1 MAVVQSPS
9 HGSEISAE
17 PDPAE
22 ADLLFKEAKQRERR
36 RRVTW
41 LGVAV
46 IVVGSVAAIV
56 VVTSSEPTAPL
67 HHVKVT
73 TPSAPKS
80 PSPLPTGPI
89 VALKIAGPLAVGP
102 SGSLYVADESQHMV
116 LARLA
121 DDQFS
126 GVVGDGT
133 AGFAG
138 DGGPATKA
146 ELSSVSALCFAP
158 NGDLYL
164 ADGTRVR
171 VVKPNGSI
179 HTIAGDGRS
188 GHSVANGTPALSAS
202 LGPVVAVTTGPSGQ
216 LYFATSTQI
225 FRLSSADTLRTVRAI
240 ATLYGGKKVA
250 ASEFASIAVD
260 AKGDVFASAA
270 FAGWSIYKIAPD
282 GVATDLG
289 YARRSGGQPA
299 IVQRSPDG
307 AIEADN
313 GPYIERVEGNR
324 LVTTPGVLA
333 STSGAN
339 NVSGITKFLFMDYFA
354 YAPDGT
360 LYADNIP
367 TSGFDPYQQ
376 VVSVASGQGA
386 SLWRGVPGT

>member
-17 PDPAE
+17 PDPAD

-36 RRVTW
+36 RRLTW

-56 VVTSSEPTAPL
+56 VATSSGHTAPP

-80 PSPLPTGPI
+80 ASPLPTGPI
-89 VALKIAGPLAVGP
+89 VALKIAGPLAVAP
-102 SGSLYVADESQHMV
+102 SGSLYVADESEHMV

-126 GVVGDGT
+126 DVVGDRT

-146 ELSSVSALCFAP
+146 ELLSVSALCFAP

-171 VVKPNGSI
+171 VVKQDGSI
-179 HTIAGDGRS
+179 HTVAGDGRS

-260 AKGDVFASAA
+260 AQGNVFASAA

-333 STSGAN
+333 STSGTN
-339 NVSGITKFLFMDYFA
+339 DVSGITKFNFLDYFA

-360 LYADNIP
+360 LYADSMP

-376 VVSVASGQGA
+376 IVSVTSGQGA
-386 SLWRGVPGT
+386 SLWRAVPGT

>member
-17 PDPAE
+17 PDPAN
-22 ADLLFKEAKQRERR
+22 ADLLFREAKQRERR
-36 RRVTW
+36 RRLTW

-46 IVVGSVAAIV
+46 IVVGAVAAIV
-56 VVTSSEPTAPL
+56 VATSSGPKVPPL
-67 HHVKVT
+67 HVKVT

-80 PSPLPTGPI
+80 PSPLPTGSI
-89 VALKIAGPLAVGP
+89 VALKLAGPLAVGP
-102 SGSLYVADESQHMV
+102 SGSLYVADESQHMI

-121 DDQFS
+121 DGQFS
-126 GVVGDGT
+126 DVVGDGT
-133 AGFAG
+133 AGFSG

-146 ELSSVSALCFAP
+146 ELSSVSALSFAP

-164 ADGTRVR
+164 ADGKRVR
-171 VVKPNGSI
+171 VVEPDGTI
-179 HTIAGDGRS
+179 HTVAGDGRS
-188 GHSVANGTPALSAS
+188 GPSVADGTPALSAS
-202 LGPVVAVTTGPSGQ
+202 LGPIVTVTTSPSGQ
-216 LYFATSTQI
+216 LYFATSTQV
-225 FRLSSADTLRTVRAI
+225 FRLSSTDTLTSVRAI
-240 ATLYGGKKVA
+240 TTLHGGKKVA
-250 ASEFASIAVD
+250 ANEFASIAVD

-270 FAGWSIYKIAPD
+270 FAGWSIYKIAPS

-339 NVSGITKFLFMDYFA
+339 NVSGITKFVFVDYFA

-360 LYADNIP
+360 LYADNMP

-376 VVSVASGQGA
+376 IVSVTSGQGA
-386 SLWRGVPGT
+386 SLWRGASGT

>member
-1 MAVVQSPS
+1 MAVVESPS
-9 HGSEISAE
+9 YGSEISAQ
-17 PDPAE
+17 PDPAD

-36 RRVTW
+36 RRLTW
-41 LGVAV
+41 LALAV

-56 VVTSSEPTAPL
+56 VATSSGPTGPP
-67 HHVKVT
+67 HDDKVT

-80 PSPLPTGPI
+80 ASPLPAGPI
-89 VALKIAGPLAVGP
+89 VALKIAGPLAVDP
-102 SGSLYVADESQHMV
+102 SGSLYVTDELQHVV

-121 DDQFS
+121 NGRFS
-126 GVVGDGT
+126 DVVGDGA
-133 AGFAG
+133 AGYSG

-146 ELSSVSALCFAP
+146 ELSSVSALSFAP

-171 VVKPNGSI
+171 VVEPNGTI

-188 GHSVANGTPALSAS
+188 GPSVADGSAALSAS
-202 LGPVVAVTTGPSGQ
+202 LGPVVAVTTSPSGQ

-260 AKGDVFASAA
+260 SEGDVFASAA
-270 FAGWSIYKIAPD
+270 FAGWSIYEIAPD

-313 GPYIERVEGNR
+313 GPYIEQVEGHR

-339 NVSGITKFLFMDYFA
+339 DIPGITKFLFMDYFA

-360 LYADNIP
+360 LYADNMP

-376 VVSVASGQGA
+376 IVSVTSGQGA
-386 SLWRGVPGT
+386 SLSRGASGT